1 MLYVPSYMSPSSYGG
16 GGSHSREDLSMI
28 TYQTQSHIERSSYKS
43 HNKLVRFE
51 PRTSHLH
58 LYQRQSS
65 RGSDD
70 SEGSADE
77 AEPERQPQQQPR
89 NQRPRS
95 RLEDSPQ
102 SSSAQPSPRQ
112 FRAQPPAVAGA
123 FHDCHFLGCE
133 RVRLNVSGMHFETRL
148 GVLNQHPRT
157 LLGNPQKRAKYFD
170 RRHHEYFFDRHRPT
184 FEAIFNY
191 YQYGGKLKRPP
202 NVTDDIFLSEL
213 EFYEIE
219 REVIDAYKKDEGY
232 ISETVVLPEHPVKRK
247 IWMLFEYPETST
259 PAFLVAIISVLF
271 TVISI
276 ILFCVETLKEFKD
289 SHCVAHEL
297 PNFLDP
303 FFIIESA
310 CTAWFTLE
318 LVIRFAVCP
327 SKKAFIKDIK
337 NAVDFSAIVPYYVTL
352 TNVLI
357 TMSCEGAKSSA
368 SLAFLRVVRLIRV
381 FKLTKHFDGLQVLVL
396 TFRASIEG
404 LGLFLVALIVCIL
417 LFSSTIY
424 YVEAE
429 VKGSQIESIPDAFWW
444 AVITMCTVGYGDKV
458 PKGPLGMVVG
468 SVCAIA
474 GVLTLAIP
482 VPIIT
487 ENFNKFYTHKT
498 GRGRH

>member
-1 MLYVPSYMSPSSYGG
+1 
-16 GGSHSREDLSMI
+16 
-28 TYQTQSHIERSSYKS
+28 
-43 HNKLVRFE
+43 
-51 PRTSHLH
+51 
-58 LYQRQSS
+58 
-65 RGSDD
+65 
-70 SEGSADE
+70 
-77 AEPERQPQQQPR
+77 
-89 NQRPRS
+89 
-95 RLEDSPQ
+95 

-123 FHDCHFLGCE
+123 FHDCHFLGSAASASA
-133 RVRLNVSGMHFETRL
+133 LNVTA
-148 GVLNQHPRT
+148 RT

-184 FEAIFNY
+184 FEAIF
-191 YQYGGKLKRPP
+191 KL
-202 NVTDDIFLSEL
+202 LSVRRQAEAPA
-213 EFYEIE
+213 E
-219 REVIDAYKKDEGY
+219 RHGRHLPVRAGVLRDRAEVIDAYKKDEGY

-303 FFIIESA
+303 FFHNRVR
-310 CTAWFTLE
+310 LHR
-318 LVIRFAVCP
+318 LVHPGARHP
-327 SKKAFIKDIK
+327 LRSLPAFIKDIK

-357 TMSCEGAKSSA
+357 TMSCEGRQVQR
-368 SLAFLRVVRLIRV
+368 LARLPPRGPPHPGVQAHQALRRPPGAGA
-381 FKLTKHFDGLQVLVL
+381 DLQSEHRGPRPLP
-396 TFRASIEG
+396 G
-404 LGLFLVALIVCIL
+404 GALIVCIL

-444 AVITMCTVGYGDKV
+444 AVITMCTVGYGDKGAE
-458 PKGPLGMVVG
+458 GPAGHGGGLRVRDRGSADPGHPGAHHHRELQQVLHSQDGPWQALRPAAPEAGRCAGGSWTVEQDLGP
-468 SVCAIA
+468 SAALCS
-474 GVLTLAIP
+474 P
-482 VPIIT
+482 Q
-487 ENFNKFYTHKT
+487 K
-498 GRGRH
+498 GRGSEPELLSIL